1 MRLGAAGQFEQ
12 KHKPIEPEDAMK
24 TKSLYV
30 VCNSEG
36 QYWSEHLHSWAD
48 YCWAKLYPRKSL
60 ANTVADE
67 VGGQAC
73 TTRQAIDQIVKR
85 SSTTLN

>member
-1 MRLGAAGQFEQ
+1 MRLGVVVRCGLTQELL
-12 KHKPIEPEDAMK
+12 KPEGEMKAK
-24 TKSLYV
+24 TKPLYV
-30 VCNSEG
+30 VRNEAG
-36 QYWSEHLHSWAD
+36 QYWSEHYQSWQD

-85 SSTTLN
+85 IASN